1 MALSIQQRVLAL
13 ALIPPVLIAAM
24 VTFYNYLQSRSMGE
38 QTVADF
44 AQQMEQDRRNEVSN
58 YLEIAMSAIQHLV
71 EADDGSNTAS
81 LQREAKDVLRNLRF
95 DDAGDVGYVFVYDR
109 QGVSVAHGVN
119 QALEGRNLRDFQDPN
134 GIYLIRELIA
144 AAERGGDFVEY
155 GWEHSNG
162 SIGPKLGYA
171 DLVPEWGWVVGT
183 GFWIEG
189 LQAQVDA
196 TANRVDTAV
205 TEAFIST
212 LIASVIAVGLIAAIA
227 LYVSR
232 GITRPLKTTVRAMN
246 DVSQGDG
253 DLTRRITVEQHDELG
268 QLANSFN
275 RFADDV
281 GNMVVTIRQ
290 SSSAM
295 NEASIKLNQVL
306 AETSQGVSRQQEESE
321 QVATAINELAAAS
334 QEVARSAQE
343 ASSAASQAE
352 ELVQSANGKLHS
364 AVEVIHGLADQV
376 AAGASAVDQLN
387 EQSNQIGSVLDV
399 IRNIAEQTNLLAL
412 NAAIESA
419 RAGEAGRGFAVVAD
433 EVRTLASRTQSST
446 HEIETMIEQVQQ
458 GTSQVTQIMEA
469 IEQGSATSVAQASEV
484 EDALGNVLQAVNT
497 INTQNA
503 QIATAAE
510 EQTSVSETINQN
522 MTTIVDIANHTAEGT
537 KQATSY
543 MEELADTADQLE
555 QNVSRYQV

>member
-1 MALSIQQRVLAL
+1 MALSIQQRVLSL

-24 VTFYNYLQSRSMGE
+24 LTIYNYAQSRNIGS
-38 QTVADF
+38 QTVNDF
-44 AQQMEQDRRNEVSN
+44 ATQMERDRRAEVSN
-58 YLEIAMSAIQHLV
+58 YLELALSSIAPLV
-71 EADDGSNTAS
+71 AADDGSNTAE
-81 LQREAKDVLRNLRF
+81 LQRQAKQTLRSLRF
-95 DDAGDVGYVFVYDR
+95 DDAGDVGYIFVYDR

-119 QALEGRNLRDFQDPN
+119 QGLEGRNLYNFQDPN
-134 GIYLIRELIA
+134 GVYLIQELIR
-144 AAERGGDFVEY
+144 AAERGGDYVEY
-155 GWEHSNG
+155 GWEHTNG
-162 SIGPKLGYA
+162 NIGPKLGYA
-171 DLVPEWGWVVGT
+171 DLVSEWNWVVGT

-196 TANRVDTAV
+196 TANQVESAV
-205 TEAFIST
+205 NEAFVNT
-212 LIASVIAVGLIAAIA
+212 LIASVIAVLLIAAVA
-227 LYVSR
+227 VFVSR
-232 GITRPLKTTVRAMN
+232 GITRPLRTTVLAMN

-253 DLTRRITVEQHDELG
+253 DLTRRIRVEHQDELG
-268 QLANSFN
+268 HLATSFN

-290 SSSAM
+290 SSESM
-295 NEASIKLNQVL
+295 NQAAVKLNGVL
-306 AETSQGVSRQQEESE
+306 AETRTGVTRQQEESE

-343 ASSAASQAE
+343 ASTAAEQAE
-352 ELVQSANGKLHS
+352 ALVNKANSQLHS
-364 AVEVIHGLADQV
+364 AVSVIHGLADQV
-376 AAGASAVDQLN
+376 AEGASAVEQLN
-387 EQSNQIGSVLDV
+387 QQSGQIGSVLDV

-433 EVRTLASRTQSST
+433 EVRTLASRTQAST
-446 HEIETMIEQVQQ
+446 HEIESMIEQVQQ
-458 GTSQVTQIMEA
+458 GTLKVTSIMQA
-469 IEQGSATSVAQASEV
+469 IEQGSATSVAEAGEV
-484 EDALGNVLQAVNT
+484 EHALDEVLKSVNT

-522 MTTIVDIANHTAEGT
+522 MTTIVDIANQTADGT
-537 KQATSY
+537 RQATSY

>member
-1 MALSIQQRVLAL
+1 MSLSIQQRVLAL

-24 VTFYNYLQSRSMGE
+24 VTFYNFYQARHMGE

-44 AQQMEQDRRNEVSN
+44 AGQMEGDRRAEVRN
-58 YLEIAMSAIQHLV
+58 YLQLAISSIQHLV
-71 EADDGSNTAS
+71 AADDGSNTAQ
-81 LQREAKDVLRNLRF
+81 LQEQAKTVLRSLRF
-95 DDAGDVGYVFVYDR
+95 DDAGDVGYVFVYDQ

-134 GIYLIRELIA
+134 GVYLIQELIA
-144 AAERGGDFVEY
+144 AAERGGDYVEY
-155 GWEHSNG
+155 GWESSNG
-162 SIGPKLGYA
+162 TIGPKLGYA
-171 DLVPEWGWVVGT
+171 DLVEKWNWVVGT

-196 TANRVDTAV
+196 TANRVDNAV

-212 LIASVIAVGLIAAIA
+212 LVASIIAVLIIAAVA

-232 GITRPLKTTVRAMN
+232 GITRPLRTTVTAMN

-253 DLTRRITVEQHDELG
+253 DLTRRITVEQDDELG
-268 QLANSFN
+268 QLATSFN

-281 GNMVVTIRQ
+281 GNMVMTIRD
-290 SSSAM
+290 SSGAM
-295 NEASIKLNQVL
+295 NEASVKLNRVL
-306 AETSQGVSRQQEESE
+306 SETRQGVTRQQEESE

-334 QEVARSAQE
+334 QEVARSAQQ
-343 ASSAASQAE
+343 ASTAASQAE
-352 ELVQSANGKLHS
+352 ELVQSANSQLHS

-376 AAGASAVDQLN
+376 AAGTSAVDQLN
-387 EQSNQIGSVLDV
+387 EQSKQIGSVLDV

-433 EVRTLASRTQSST
+433 EVRTLASRTQAST
-446 HEIETMIEQVQQ
+446 HEIQAMIEQVQQ
-458 GTSQVTQIMEA
+458 GTSQVTGIMEA
-469 IEQGSATSVAQASEV
+469 IEQGSSTSVAQASDV
-484 EDALGNVLQAVNT
+484 ENALADVLQAVNT

-522 MTTIVDIANHTAEGT
+522 MTTIVDIANQTADGT
-537 KQATSY
+537 RQATSY
-543 MEELADTADQLE
+543 MEELADTAGQLE
-555 QNVSRYQV
+555 KNVSRYQV